1 MNDLYQIIH
10 TLNSSEKKSLHY
22 FLKCTG
28 TQPKSNI
35 KVAELYKILEN
46 RKKAPTPEELI
57 KKLKLKDKNTLNVY
71 KYRLKQKI
79 LDFIILENNIERI
92 KSEDKLNYFGVKLRK
107 KIAQFNYLF
116 RNKGTLRILEC
127 ELNTLINECIKYEIY
142 NIAIDALI
150 IKKQL
155 YTRRKGLK
163 EYYKT
168 SKKIDLLQQTLNVIN
183 KGFDFQN
190 YFLAQLEIKNNQRE
204 KELIIELRNI
214 LFELNK
220 DVNQFPSALIKYLIY
235 KFENYYYTLNEDF
248 NTAREVCIANLSL
261 IQKSPSLLNQQRIGT
276 TYIDIYTN
284 DINLKEYKRALNN
297 IKFALK
303 YFPKQSFNYYK
314 TIETRFMVNC
324 YLKKFSNAS
333 IDLKHLEK
341 LITNKDVVQQNSIL
355 YYKAYMYFIK
365 NDFKKANLLLNKKI
379 NLTEDI
385 ERKDVYFK
393 FLQILLNLAL
403 DKKILAIQQCEN
415 LERYLKRK
423 PLNENQKRTKL
434 LFKLLKNLAN
444 QNFSDITLNK
454 TLIKILYPLKSENKL
469 KWQPL
474 SPELCPID
482 DWLIN
487 YFKLEHIEDL
497 VLDEKIGLKAI

>member
-1 MNDLYQIIH
+1 MNDLFQIIQ

-28 TQPKSNI
+28 NQPKSNI
-35 KVAELYKILEN
+35 KVAELFKILDY
-46 RKKAPTPEELI
+46 RKKAPKSEEII
-57 KKLKLKDKNTLNVY
+57 KKLSLKDKNTLNVY

-79 LDFIILENNIERI
+79 FDFLILENNIERI
-92 KSEDKLNYFGVKLRK
+92 KREDKLNYTSIKLRK
-107 KIAQFNYLF
+107 KVAQFNYLL
-116 RNKGTLRILEC
+116 RNKGTLGLLES
-127 ELNTLINECIKYEIY
+127 ELNTLINESIRYEIY
-142 NIAIDALI
+142 NVAIDALH

-163 EYYKT
+163 EYF
-168 SKKIDLLQQTLNVIN
+168 KIVNKLETLNHTLKIIN

-190 YFLAQLEIKNNQRE
+190 YFLAKLEIKNNQIE
-204 KELIIELRNI
+204 KELIIELRNL
-214 LFELNK
+214 LFELNNDSK
-220 DVNQFPSALIKYLIY
+220 LYPSALIKYFIY
-235 KFENYYYTLNEDF
+235 KFENYYYTLTEDF

-324 YLKKFSNAS
+324 YLRKFTNAL
-333 IDLKHLEK
+333 IDLKNLKK
-341 LITNKDVVQQNSIL
+341 LITNKDVIQQNSIM
-355 YYKAYMYFIK
+355 YYQAYMYFIK
-365 NDFKKANLLLNKKI
+365 NDYKKANLLLNKKI

-385 ERKDVYFK
+385 DRKDVYFK
-393 FLQILLNLAL
+393 FLQILLNIAL

-423 PLNENQKRTKL
+423 PLNENQKRAKL
-434 LFKLLKNLAN
+434 LYKLLKNLAN
-444 QNFSDITLNK
+444 QNFSDIILNK
-454 TLIKILYPLKSENKL
+454 TLIKILSPLKTENKL

-474 SPELCPID
+474 SPELFPMD

-487 YFKLEHIEDL
+487 YFKLERIKDFILE
-497 VLDEKIGLKAI
+497 EKIHLKV

>member
-1 MNDLYQIIH
+1 MNDLFQIIQ

-28 TQPKSNI
+28 TQPKINI
-35 KVAELYKILEN
+35 KIAELYKLLDS
-46 RKKAPTPEELI
+46 RKKAPKPEDII
-57 KKLKLKDKNTLNVY
+57 KKSSLKDKNTLNVY

-79 LDFIILENNIERI
+79 FDFLILENNIERI
-92 KSEDKLNYFGVKLRK
+92 KREDKLNYTSIKLRK
-107 KIAQFNYLF
+107 RVAQFNYLL
-116 RNKGTLRILEC
+116 RNKGTLHLLES
-127 ELNTLINECIKYEIY
+127 ELNALINESIRYEIY
-142 NIAIDALI
+142 NVAIDALH

-163 EYYKT
+163 EYFKISNNIETIQKT
-168 SKKIDLLQQTLNVIN
+168 HNIIN

-190 YFLAQLEIKNNQRE
+190 YFLAKLEIKNNQIE
-204 KELIIELRNI
+204 KELINELRNI
-214 LFELNK
+214 LFELNEQL
-220 DVNQFPSALIKYLIY
+220 NNYSSPFIKYLINI
-235 KFENYYYTLNEDF
+235 FENYYYTLTEDY

-284 DINLKEYKRALNN
+284 DINLREYKRALNN

-324 YLKKFSNAS
+324 YLKKFSNALL
-333 IDLKHLEK
+333 DLKSLEK
-341 LITNKDVVQQNSIL
+341 LITNKDVIQQNSIL
-355 YYKAYMYFIK
+355 YYHAYMYFIK

-403 DKKILAIQQCEN
+403 DKRILAIQQCEN

-423 PLNENQKRTKL
+423 PLNENQKRAKL

-444 QNFSDITLNK
+444 QNFSDITINK
-454 TLIKILYPLKSENKL
+454 TLIKILTPLNTENKL

-474 SPELCPID
+474 SPELYPID
-482 DWLIN
+482 EWLIN
-487 YFKLEHIEDL
+487 YFKLEKIKDFIL
-497 VLDEKIGLKAI
+497 EKKIHLNVN